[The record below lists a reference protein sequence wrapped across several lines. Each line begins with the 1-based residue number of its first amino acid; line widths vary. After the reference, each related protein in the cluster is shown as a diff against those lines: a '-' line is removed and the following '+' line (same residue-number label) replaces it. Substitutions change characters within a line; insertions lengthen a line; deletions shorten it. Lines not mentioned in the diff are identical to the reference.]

1 MRPCLSILATVTFGL
16 LLSAVTTRAQAHI
29 SVIDVMGD
37 SISKGFNAS
46 SASPC
51 SNGDQENYNWLTS
64 DTHGANLCAAGP
76 ENVFSVF
83 ERLECSLGTQL
94 IAPPVNNAE
103 SGATLVRDLV
113 SQATSVKTYLQ
124 SVPAER
130 MAVVFLGHN
139 DNCSGTIAK
148 TNASCSSSDLDP
160 ANYCKTRPDAFER
173 EFRKGLDILI
183 TIGNTRVGVMSP
195 VRVSQLCNHGSKA
208 NCQLFGSCSLLWG
221 VVNICGSLT
230 RDCSN
235 TRVIDSF
242 NTMSE
247 YRDIIRAVTAEYD
260 AVRPGQTS
268 PIVMIGGQTVG
279 GAVKAAGTTFV
290 HSDAPWFYRF
300 SSNQLSCCDCFHPS
314 AAGQDALAKLMKSGL
329 QCSRLN
335 PCCKDTG
342 DPLNDGKCLTLE
354 RKAKHY
360 RGLF

>member
-1 MRPCLSILATVTFGL
+1 MRRCLSIFVTVI
-16 LLSAVTTRAQAHI
+16 SAVTVCSLAARAQAHI
-29 SVIDVMGD
+29 SVVDVMGD

-64 DTHGANLCAAGP
+64 DTHGESLCTVGP

-83 ERLECSLGTQL
+83 ERLECELGTQL
-94 IAPPVNNAE
+94 IAPATNHAA
-103 SGATLVRDLV
+103 SGATLVDDLV
-113 SQATSVKTYLQ
+113 VQAGNVKTYLQ
-124 SVPAER
+124 SVPAQR

-148 TNASCSSSDLDP
+148 TNASCSSGDLDP

-173 EFRKGLDILI
+173 EFRKGLDVLI
-183 TIGNTRVGVMSP
+183 TIGDTRVGVMSP
-195 VRVSQLCNHGSKA
+195 VRVSQLCNHGSKT
-208 NCQLFGSCSLLWG
+208 NCALFGSCSLLWG

-235 TRVIDSF
+235 TRVIDSY
-242 NTMSE
+242 NTMSA
-247 YRDIIRAVTAEYD
+247 YRDIIRSVTAEYD

-268 PIVMIGGQTVG
+268 PVVMIGGQTVG

-290 HSDAPWFYRF
+290 YSDAPWFYRF

-314 AAGQDALAKLMKSGL
+314 AAGQNALARLMKSGL

-342 DPLNDGKCLTLE
+342 DPLNDGKCLTPE
-354 RKAKHY
+354 RKPRYY